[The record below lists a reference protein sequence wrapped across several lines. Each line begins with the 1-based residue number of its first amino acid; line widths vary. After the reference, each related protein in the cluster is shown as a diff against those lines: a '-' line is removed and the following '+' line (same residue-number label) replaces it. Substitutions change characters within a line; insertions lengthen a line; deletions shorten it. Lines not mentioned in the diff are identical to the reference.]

1 MWSAIASVLLG
12 VAGWLVTSFFGKPWV
27 DFMNLGSQVHEEIT
41 YTANV
46 RGMLADAEG
55 FKQAALSLR
64 RFAAKVLATNVTT
77 SPLLRLF
84 LSKSGYDLTKA
95 SGGLIGMSNSLGS
108 SDGSLALHLSAVQA
122 SLKLPRDYS
131 DEFLRQIETRMAGRS
146 G

>member
-1 MWSAIASVLLG
+1 
-12 VAGWLVTSFFGKPWV
+12 
-27 DFMNLGSQVHEEIT
+27 MNLRSQVHEEIT
-41 YTANV
+41 YTANI

-108 SDGSLALHLSAVQA
+108 SDGSLALHLSAVHLG
-122 SLKLPRDYS
+122 LKLPRDYS